1 MRRILHFVFLPG
13 IASLVLGLG
22 VVHSHLGDRPYRF
35 GSQNSI
41 WAYLAL
47 AALHWLA
54 AHTAGLPDEAEE
66 MQPAFGAAL
75 IASATATGS
84 WLLAQTIFP
93 GLLPRWVIL
102 VAAGLIPS
110 FTFALGAFS
119 VLGRRR
125 QRRRDRVLAVLAP
138 EDAETLLLDA
148 STSFPVPEVAFSIV
162 DVVTTDSGR
171 LGDLTEIAGECEAT
185 LVVLSESAARLD
197 DVYRATAALHK
208 SGVAVSTLTDFYAR
222 HFGKLP
228 VAELSRMALLFDVRD
243 RLQPSYRHTK
253 RAIDV
258 MFVLIAVIVCV
269 LTIPFIL
276 VGNAL
281 GNRGPL
287 IYRQKRV
294 GRNGAVF
301 TIMKFRTMRPDLT
314 GADSLANL
322 SWTRPDDP
330 RITPFGRVLRRT
342 HLDELPQALCI
353 LRGELSIVGPR
364 PEQPHYVDELRSKEP
379 AYDLRH
385 LVTPGLTGWA
395 QIKYRY
401 GATEAAAME
410 KLQYDL
416 FYISQQSLTLDL
428 RILSRT
434 IRSVLRRQGR

>member
-35 GSQNSI
+35 GAQNSI

-47 AALHWLA
+47 AFLHWLT

-66 MQPAFGAAL
+66 LQPAFGAAL
-75 IASATATGS
+75 IASAIATGS
-84 WLLAQTIFP
+84 WLLIQTIFP

-102 VAAGLIPS
+102 VAAGVVPS
-110 FTFALGAFS
+110 FTFAFGAFS

-125 QRRRDRVLAVLAP
+125 QRRRDRVLAVLSP
-138 EDAETLLLDA
+138 EDADTLLLDT
-148 STSFPVPEVAFSIV
+148 SISFPVPEVAFSLIEPI
-162 DVVTTDSGR
+162 TTDSGR
-171 LGDLTEIAGECEAT
+171 LDALIDIAEECGAT
-185 LVVLSESAARLD
+185 LVVLSESAARID
-197 DVYRATAALHK
+197 DVYRAAATLHR
-208 SGVAVSTLTDFYAR
+208 SGVAVATLTDFYAR

-243 RLQPSYRHTK
+243 RLHPTYRHTK
-253 RAIDV
+253 RAIDIV
-258 MFVLIAVIVCV
+258 GALVALIICV
-269 LTIPFIL
+269 LGIPLIL
-276 VGNAL
+276 VGNAI

-287 IYRQKRV
+287 LYRQSRV

-301 TIMKFRTMRPDLT
+301 TILKFRTMRPDDT
-314 GADSLANL
+314 GADSSANL

-330 RITPFGRVLRRT
+330 RITAFGRILRRT
-342 HLDELPQALCI
+342 HLDELPQALSI

-364 PEQPHYVDELRSKEP
+364 PEQPHYVDELRGKEP

-401 GATEAAAME
+401 AATEAAAME

-434 IRSVLRRQGR
+434 IRSVLRRQGH

>member
-1 MRRILHFVFLPG
+1 MRRVLHFVFLPG
-13 IASLVLGLG
+13 IASLVLALG

-35 GSQNSI
+35 GTQNSI
-41 WAYLAL
+41 AAYLAL
-47 AALHWLA
+47 GALHWLT
-54 AHTAGLPDEAEE
+54 AHTAGLPDEAED

-75 IASATATGS
+75 IASAIATGS
-84 WLLAQTIFP
+84 WLLVQTVFP

-102 VAAGLIPS
+102 AAAGIVPV

-125 QRRRDRVLAVLAP
+125 QRRRDRVLAVLSP

-148 STSFPVPEVAFSIV
+148 STSFPLPEVAFSLV
-162 DVVTTDSGR
+162 DTIATDSGR
-171 LGDLTEIAGECEAT
+171 LEALTDIAGECGAT

-197 DVYRATAALHK
+197 DVYRAAATLHR
-208 SGVAVSTLTDFYAR
+208 SGVAVATLTDFYAQ

-243 RLQPSYRHTK
+243 QLHPAYRHTK
-253 RAIDV
+253 RTIDTV
-258 MFVLIAVIVCV
+258 GALVGVFICV

-276 VGNAL
+276 VGNVVA
-281 GNRGPL
+281 NRGPL

-294 GRNGAVF
+294 GRNGVIF

-314 GADSLANL
+314 GADSPANL

-342 HLDELPQALCI
+342 HLDELPQALSI

-401 GATEAAAME
+401 AATDAAAME

-416 FYISQQSLTLDL
+416 FYISRQSLTLDL

-434 IRSVLRRQGR
+434 IRSVLRRRGR